1 MPDARALT
9 HNPRRGR
16 GRLSAGGEHEGFR
29 GKVAFITG
37 GASGLGLGLAKV
49 FAEAGCKV
57 VIADI
62 RQDHLDGALQT
73 LRGKSATVHGIRL
86 DITDRKAYA
95 AAADEVEKVFGG
107 PPQLLFN
114 NAGVNTFGPT
124 EKSTYEDW
132 DWLLG
137 VLLGGVVNG
146 MQTFVPRM
154 IAAKR
159 PGYIV
164 NTSSLGGFAGSDGAA
179 IYSAAKA
186 AVNSLSESYAMA
198 LKKYDIGV
206 SVCCPANIKSN
217 IAEATY
223 TRPAHLQNTG
233 YVVDAKTIDSL
244 RSIHS
249 HGMEP
254 VELATHIRRGIEA
267 GQLYIIPYPESKPM
281 LEAHFKMIL
290 DSVLPLEADPEGA
303 KKRTDALMNW
313 ARDRGEIF
321 RRSKDNPAG

>member
-1 MPDARALT
+1 MKDFA
-9 HNPRRGR
+9 
-16 GRLSAGGEHEGFR
+16 

-37 GASGLGLGLAKV
+37 GASGLGLGLARV
-49 FAEAGCKV
+49 FSEAGCQV

-62 RQDHLDGALQT
+62 RRDHLDEAVKSFG
-73 LRGKSATVHGIRL
+73 GKQAAVHAIRL

-95 AAADEVEKVFGG
+95 AAADEVENVFGSA
-107 PPQLLFN
+107 PQLLFN

-132 DWLLG
+132 DWLMG
-137 VLLGGVVNG
+137 VLLGGVING

-154 IAAKR
+154 IATRR

-186 AVNSLSESYAMA
+186 AVNNLTESYALA
-198 LKKYDIGV
+198 LKKYGIGV
-206 SVCCPANIKSN
+206 SVCCPANIKTN

-233 YVVDAKTIDSL
+233 YVVDTKTIDSL
-244 RSIHS
+244 RSIHA

-254 VELATHIRRGIEA
+254 VELATHIRKGIEA
-267 GQLYIIPYPESKPM
+267 EQLYIIPYPESKPM
-281 LEAHFKMIL
+281 LEQHFKMIL
-290 DSVLPLEADPEGA
+290 DAVPPVESDPQGVKQRTEAFQ
-303 KKRTDALMNW
+303 NW
-313 ARDRGEIF
+313 ARERGEVF
-321 RRSKDNPAG
+321 RRSKDSSST